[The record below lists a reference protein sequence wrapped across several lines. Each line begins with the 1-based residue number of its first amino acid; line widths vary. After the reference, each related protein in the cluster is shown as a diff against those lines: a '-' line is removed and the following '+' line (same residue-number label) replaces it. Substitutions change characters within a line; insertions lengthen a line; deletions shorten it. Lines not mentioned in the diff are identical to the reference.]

1 MTGEF
6 SRRSFL
12 KYTALTA
19 VAVAG
24 SSLLTGCSGYAP
36 VQHAPGTSNTVL
48 KVVST
53 LDWVE
58 YDEETNTTLFRLVVT
73 NGRKNAL
80 EVTKAN
86 FAVKADGYL
95 ADQNNKLEVTSP
107 DALSYQVKQGETVT
121 YHVMAKGLN
130 ALTDGPV
137 TLTFYPTCSIL
148 SSTPTGNWPQ
158 RFWNRISPTP
168 LRPDL
173 PGRKNIL
180 VNNGGISHV
189 LYIFPPRIPEVF
201 GSHRS
206 GCGRCQSA
214 GRL

>member
-24 SSLLTGCSGYAP
+24 SSLLTSCGGYAP
-36 VQHAPGTSNTVL
+36 VQTAPGTSNTVL

-53 LDWVE
+53 LDRVE
-58 YDEETNTTLFRLVVT
+58 YDQDTNTTAFRLVVT

-95 ADQNNKLEVTSP
+95 AYQNSFLEVSSP
-107 DALSYQVKQGETVT
+107 DALSHQVKQGETVT
-121 YHVMAKGLN
+121 YTVFAKGLN

-137 TLTFYPTCSIL
+137 TFTFYPDLQYSEFNANWALAADVLEPKLPT
-148 SSTPTGNWPQ
+148 SSAT
-158 RFWNRISPTP
+158 
-168 LRPDL
+168 
-173 PGRKNIL
+173 
-180 VNNGGISHV
+180 
-189 LYIFPPRIPEVF
+189 
-201 GSHRS
+201 
-206 GCGRCQSA
+206 
-214 GRL
+214 

>member
-36 VQHAPGTSNTVL
+36 VQHAVGTSNKVL

-53 LDWVE
+53 LEQVE
-58 YDEETNTTLFRLVVT
+58 CTATFTTFKLVVK
-73 NGRKNAL
+73 NGRNNAL
-80 EVTKAN
+80 DVTRAN

-95 ADQNNKLEVTSP
+95 AYQNDKLQVTSP
-107 DALSYQVKQGETVT
+107 DALSHQVKQGETFT
-121 YHVMAKGLN
+121 YYVKAKDLN

-137 TLTFYPTCSIL
+137 TLTYY
-148 SSTPTGNWPQ
+148 
-158 RFWNRISPTP
+158 
-168 LRPDL
+168 PDL
-173 PGRKNIL
+173 QYSEFSANWELSADVLAPEGPGT
-180 VNNGGISHV
+180 STT
-189 LYIFPPRIPEVF
+189 
-201 GSHRS
+201 
-206 GCGRCQSA
+206 
-214 GRL
+214 

>member
-36 VQHAPGTSNTVL
+36 VKTTVPSSNTVL

-53 LDWVE
+53 LEQVT
-58 YDEETNTTLFRLVVT
+58 YDKETKTTSFRLVVK

-95 ADQNNKLEVTSP
+95 AYQNEKLQVTSP
-107 DALSYQVKQGETVT
+107 DALSHQVKNGETVT
-121 YHVMAKGLN
+121 YNVYAKGLDM
-130 ALTDGPV
+130 LTDGPV
-137 TLTFYPTCSIL
+137 TLTFYPDLQYSEFNANWELTADVLVPEESGP
-148 SSTPTGNWPQ
+148 STT
-158 RFWNRISPTP
+158 
-168 LRPDL
+168 
-173 PGRKNIL
+173 
-180 VNNGGISHV
+180 
-189 LYIFPPRIPEVF
+189 
-201 GSHRS
+201 
-206 GCGRCQSA
+206 
-214 GRL
+214 

>member
-24 SSLLTGCSGYAP
+24 SSLLSGCEYGYNP
-36 VQHAPGTSNTVL
+36 VQHAPGTSNVVL

-53 LDWVE
+53 LDRVE
-58 YDEETNTTLFRLVVT
+58 YDEESNTTLFRLVVT

-86 FAVKADGYL
+86 FAVKAEGYF
-95 ADQNNKLEVTSP
+95 AYQNDKLQVIYP
-107 DALSYQVKQGETVT
+107 DSLSNQVKQGETFT
-121 YHVMAKGLN
+121 YYVKAKGLN

-137 TLTFYPTCSIL
+137 TLTYY
-148 SSTPTGNWPQ
+148 
-158 RFWNRISPTP
+158 
-168 LRPDL
+168 PDL
-173 PGRKNIL
+173 QYSEFSANWELAADVLEPELPGT
-180 VNNGGISHV
+180 STT
-189 LYIFPPRIPEVF
+189 
-201 GSHRS
+201 
-206 GCGRCQSA
+206 
-214 GRL
+214 

>member
-53 LDWVE
+53 LDRVE
-58 YDEETNTTLFRLVVT
+58 YDEDANTTLFRLVVT
-73 NGRKNAL
+73 NGRNNAL

-86 FAVKADGYL
+86 FAVKAEGYL
-95 ADQNNKLEVTSP
+95 ADQNDKLQVTSP
-107 DALSYQVKQGETVT
+107 DALSYQVKKGETVT
-121 YHVMAKGLN
+121 YYVQAKGLN
-130 ALTDGPV
+130 PRENGPV
-137 TLTFYPTCSIL
+137 TLTFYPDLQYSEFNANWELTADVLVPEESGP
-148 SSTPTGNWPQ
+148 STT
-158 RFWNRISPTP
+158 
-168 LRPDL
+168 
-173 PGRKNIL
+173 
-180 VNNGGISHV
+180 
-189 LYIFPPRIPEVF
+189 
-201 GSHRS
+201 
-206 GCGRCQSA
+206 
-214 GRL
+214 

>member
-1 MTGEF
+1 MTGEV

-53 LDWVE
+53 LDRVE
-58 YDEETNTTLFRLVVT
+58 YDEVTNTTLFRLVVT
-73 NGRKNAL
+73 NGRVNAL

-86 FAVKADGYL
+86 FAVMADGYL
-95 ADQNNKLEVTSP
+95 AYQNNKLQVTSP
-107 DALSYQVKQGETVT
+107 DALSHQVKRGETVT

-137 TLTFYPTCSIL
+137 TLTFYPDLQYPEFNANWELAAEVLEPEL
-148 SSTPTGNWPQ
+148 SGLSTT
-158 RFWNRISPTP
+158 
-168 LRPDL
+168 
-173 PGRKNIL
+173 
-180 VNNGGISHV
+180 
-189 LYIFPPRIPEVF
+189 
-201 GSHRS
+201 
-206 GCGRCQSA
+206 
-214 GRL
+214 

>member
-53 LDWVE
+53 LDRVE
-58 YDEETNTTLFRLVVT
+58 YDEVTNTTLFRLVVT
-73 NGRKNAL
+73 NGRVNAL

-86 FAVKADGYL
+86 FAVMADGYL
-95 ADQNNKLEVTSP
+95 AYQNNKLQVTSP
-107 DALSYQVKQGETVT
+107 DALSHQVKRGETVT
-121 YHVMAKGLN
+121 YHVMAKELN

-137 TLTFYPTCSIL
+137 TLTFYPDLQYSEF
-148 SSTPTGNWPQ
+148 SANWEL
-158 RFWNRISPTP
+158 TADV
-168 LRPDL
+168 LEPDL
-173 PGRKNIL
+173 SDP
-180 VNNGGISHV
+180 STT
-189 LYIFPPRIPEVF
+189 
-201 GSHRS
+201 
-206 GCGRCQSA
+206 
-214 GRL
+214 

>member
-36 VQHAPGTSNTVL
+36 VQHAVGTSNKVL

-53 LDWVE
+53 LEQVE
-58 YDEETNTTLFRLVVT
+58 CTATFTTFKLVVK
-73 NGRKNAL
+73 NGRNNAL
-80 EVTKAN
+80 DVTRAN

-107 DALSYQVKQGETVT
+107 DALSHQVKQGETVT

-137 TLTFYPTCSIL
+137 TLTFYPDL
-148 SSTPTGNWPQ
+148 QYPEFNANWE
-158 RFWNRISPTP
+158 
-168 LRPDL
+168 LAAEVLEPDL
-173 PGRKNIL
+173 SDP
-180 VNNGGISHV
+180 
-189 LYIFPPRIPEVF
+189 
-201 GSHRS
+201 
-206 GCGRCQSA
+206 A
-214 GRL
+214 TT

>member
-86 FAVKADGYL
+86 FAVKAEGYL
-95 ADQNNKLEVTSP
+95 AYQNDKLQVIYP
-107 DALSYQVKQGETVT
+107 DSLSHQVKQGETFT
-121 YHVMAKGLN
+121 YYVKAKGLN
-130 ALTDGPV
+130 PWENGPV
-137 TLTFYPTCSIL
+137 TLTFYPDLEYSEFNANWELTADAL
-148 SSTPTGNWPQ
+148 KSTT
-158 RFWNRISPTP
+158 
-168 LRPDL
+168 
-173 PGRKNIL
+173 
-180 VNNGGISHV
+180 
-189 LYIFPPRIPEVF
+189 
-201 GSHRS
+201 
-206 GCGRCQSA
+206 
-214 GRL
+214 

>member
-58 YDEETNTTLFRLVVT
+58 YDEDTNTTLFRLVVT

-137 TLTFYPTCSIL
+137 TLTFS
-148 SSTPTGNWPQ
+148 
-158 RFWNRISPTP
+158 
-168 LRPDL
+168 PDL
-173 PGRKNIL
+173 QYPEFNANWEL
-180 VNNGGISHV
+180 TADV
-189 LYIFPPRIPEVF
+189 LEPEE
-201 GSHRS
+201 S
-206 GCGRCQSA
+206 GPSTT
-214 GRL
+214 

>member
-24 SSLLTGCSGYAP
+24 SSLLSGCEYGYNP

-58 YDEETNTTLFRLVVT
+58 CDTDDDGSNATTLFKLVVT

-86 FAVKADGYL
+86 FAVKAEGYL
-95 ADQNNKLEVTSP
+95 AYQNDKLQVIYP
-107 DALSYQVKQGETVT
+107 DSLSHQVKQGETFT
-121 YHVMAKGLN
+121 YYVKAKGLN
-130 ALTDGPV
+130 PWENGPV
-137 TLTFYPTCSIL
+137 TLTYY
-148 SSTPTGNWPQ
+148 
-158 RFWNRISPTP
+158 
-168 LRPDL
+168 PDL
-173 PGRKNIL
+173 QYSEFSANWEL
-180 VNNGGISHV
+180 AADV
-189 LYIFPPRIPEVF
+189 LEPDLSDP
-201 GSHRS
+201 
-206 GCGRCQSA
+206 A
-214 GRL
+214 TT

>member
-36 VQHAPGTSNTVL
+36 VQNAPGTSNKVL

-53 LDWVE
+53 LDRVE
-58 YDEETNTTLFRLVVT
+58 YDEDTNTTLFRLVVT
-73 NGRKNAL
+73 NGRVNAL
-80 EVTKAN
+80 ELTKAN

-137 TLTFYPTCSIL
+137 TLTFYPDLQYPEFNANWELAADVLEPEL
-148 SSTPTGNWPQ
+148 SDPSTT
-158 RFWNRISPTP
+158 
-168 LRPDL
+168 
-173 PGRKNIL
+173 
-180 VNNGGISHV
+180 
-189 LYIFPPRIPEVF
+189 
-201 GSHRS
+201 
-206 GCGRCQSA
+206 
-214 GRL
+214 

>member
-36 VQHAPGTSNTVL
+36 VQRAVSTSNKVL

-53 LDWVE
+53 LDRVE
-58 YDEETNTTLFRLVVT
+58 YDEDSNTTLFRLVVT
-73 NGRKNAL
+73 NGRNNAL

-95 ADQNNKLEVTSP
+95 AYQNDKLQVTSP
-107 DALSYQVKQGETVT
+107 DALSHQVKKGETVT
-121 YHVMAKGLN
+121 YNVLAKGLN

-137 TLTFYPTCSIL
+137 TLTFYPDLEYSEFNA
-148 SSTPTGNWPQ
+148 NWE
-158 RFWNRISPTP
+158 
-168 LRPDL
+168 LDADAL
-173 PGRKNIL
+173 K
-180 VNNGGISHV
+180 
-189 LYIFPPRIPEVF
+189 
-201 GSHRS
+201 
-206 GCGRCQSA
+206 SA
-214 GRL
+214 T

>member
-24 SSLLTGCSGYAP
+24 SSLLSGCEYGYNP
-36 VQHAPGTSNTVL
+36 VQHAPGTSNVVL

-53 LDWVE
+53 LDRVE
-58 YDEETNTTLFRLVVT
+58 YDEESNTTLFRLVVT

-95 ADQNNKLEVTSP
+95 AYQNDKLQVIYP
-107 DALSYQVKQGETVT
+107 DSLSNQVKQGETFT
-121 YHVMAKGLN
+121 YYVKAKGLN

-137 TLTFYPTCSIL
+137 TLTYY
-148 SSTPTGNWPQ
+148 
-158 RFWNRISPTP
+158 
-168 LRPDL
+168 PDL
-173 PGRKNIL
+173 QYSEFSANWELAADVLEPELPGT
-180 VNNGGISHV
+180 STT
-189 LYIFPPRIPEVF
+189 
-201 GSHRS
+201 
-206 GCGRCQSA
+206 
-214 GRL
+214 

>member
-80 EVTKAN
+80 QLTKAN
-86 FAVKADGYL
+86 FAVKAAGYL

-107 DALSYQVKQGETVT
+107 DALKYQVKQGETVT

-137 TLTFYPTCSIL
+137 TLTFYPDL
-148 SSTPTGNWPQ
+148 QYPEFNANWE
-158 RFWNRISPTP
+158 
-168 LRPDL
+168 LAAEVLEPDL
-173 PGRKNIL
+173 SDP
-180 VNNGGISHV
+180 
-189 LYIFPPRIPEVF
+189 
-201 GSHRS
+201 
-206 GCGRCQSA
+206 A
-214 GRL
+214 TT

>member
-53 LDWVE
+53 LEQVT
-58 YDEETNTTLFRLVVT
+58 YDKETNTTSFRLVVK

-86 FAVKADGYL
+86 FAVKAEGYL
-95 ADQNNKLEVTSP
+95 ADQNDKLQVTSP

-137 TLTFYPTCSIL
+137 TLTFYPDL
-148 SSTPTGNWPQ
+148 QYPEFNANWE
-158 RFWNRISPTP
+158 
-168 LRPDL
+168 LAAEVLEPDL
-173 PGRKNIL
+173 SDP
-180 VNNGGISHV
+180 STT
-189 LYIFPPRIPEVF
+189 
-201 GSHRS
+201 
-206 GCGRCQSA
+206 
-214 GRL
+214 

>member
-48 KVVST
+48 KVVSK
-53 LDWVE
+53 LEQVE
-58 YDEETNTTLFRLVVT
+58 CDAASDTTFKLVVT
-73 NGRKNAL
+73 NGRNNAL

-95 ADQNNKLEVTSP
+95 AYQNDKLQVTSP
-107 DALSYQVKQGETVT
+107 DALSHQVKKGETVT
-121 YHVMAKGLN
+121 YYVTAKGLN

-137 TLTFYPTCSIL
+137 TFTFYPDLEYSEFSANWEL
-148 SSTPTGNWPQ
+148 SADVLAPEGPGTSTT
-158 RFWNRISPTP
+158 
-168 LRPDL
+168 
-173 PGRKNIL
+173 
-180 VNNGGISHV
+180 
-189 LYIFPPRIPEVF
+189 
-201 GSHRS
+201 
-206 GCGRCQSA
+206 
-214 GRL
+214 

>member
-36 VQHAPGTSNTVL
+36 VQRAIGTSNKVL

-53 LDWVE
+53 LDRVE
-58 YDEETNTTLFRLVVT
+58 YDEDSNTTLFRLVVT
-73 NGRKNAL
+73 NGRNNAL

-95 ADQNNKLEVTSP
+95 AYQNDKLQVTSP
-107 DALSYQVKQGETVT
+107 DALSHQVKKGETVT
-121 YHVMAKGLN
+121 YNVLAKGLN
-130 ALTDGPV
+130 ALTDGSV
-137 TLTFYPTCSIL
+137 TFTFYPDL
-148 SSTPTGNWPQ
+148 EYFEFNANWELDADALKSTT
-158 RFWNRISPTP
+158 
-168 LRPDL
+168 
-173 PGRKNIL
+173 
-180 VNNGGISHV
+180 
-189 LYIFPPRIPEVF
+189 
-201 GSHRS
+201 
-206 GCGRCQSA
+206 
-214 GRL
+214 